1 MTIIT
6 KGMGAVIKNILKPRG
21 RKISKLEKQFISKG
35 VVDRNTSSK
44 EIFKIA
50 KGLKK

>member
-1 MTIIT
+1 MTMIT
-6 KGMGAVIKNILKPRG
+6 KGMGAILKNIFKPRG

-44 EIFKIA
+44 EIFENLKN
-50 KGLKK
+50 LKK